1 MSRIGT
7 IARRTFLFGSA
18 AIVGGVAFAGWYVT
32 RPAANPLRPAEGE
45 TAMNPFVLIGA
56 DGITLAAPR
65 AEMGQGT
72 QTTWAALLAEELDV
86 DLADV
91 TVIHGPPAQAYYNT
105 AMMAEGLPNKGYDAS
120 EMAHNLGSVLGHA
133 GKLLDLQVTGGS
145 SAMKDGFER
154 LRILGA
160 ATREALKEAAA
171 RRLDV
176 DRVALA
182 TEAGAVIAPDGTR
195 IPYADLAAE
204 AVGIDPG
211 AVMLRDPADWRLLGE
226 SQPRLDVPA
235 KSTGTAT
242 FAIDMRLPDM
252 RFAALRRAPHRGGMA
267 GYDDR
272 QAARM
277 PGVERIVDVGDG
289 IAVIATNTWLA
300 QQAAGAVQIDWAE
313 APAGPGTTEAMF
325 AAIEAGFDGG
335 ANSTMRDQGDVE
347 TLPAGATEI
356 SAEYRTPF
364 LAHATMEPMNATAWI
379 TPEGLRLW
387 CGNQAPTFI
396 RDACAAEAG
405 LSPEQ
410 VEVNTTLMGGG
421 FGRRGELDFSVY
433 ATRVA
438 KAVPGTPVQLT
449 WSREEDM
456 THDFYRPGTIARMRG
471 AVLDG
476 RPVLIDAAVSGP
488 SVSRQALDRWTGFAP
503 GGPDK
508 VHVDG
513 LFNQPY
519 AVPNYRVRGYL
530 ADLDVPVGFWRSV
543 GASHNGFYHESFVD
557 ELAHAAGADPLQFRM
572 DATYDEW
579 EPAWRVLEAVR
590 DMSGWDSARPEGT
603 GRGVAMVYSFGTPVA
618 MVIEVAVQDGAI
630 RLTRAWIAADPGV
643 ALDPGIIEAQLTGA
657 MVYGL
662 SAAIGEEITFDG
674 RVAQQRN
681 FPDYE
686 PLRMTQMPQVETRIL
701 QVQERLGGIG
711 EVGTPPAAPAL
722 ANALFDLTGERVR
735 ALPLRKRFDFVI

>member
-1 MSRIGT
+1 MASIGK
-7 IARRTFLFGSA
+7 IARRTFLFGSVAILGGA
-18 AIVGGVAFAGWYVT
+18 AFGAWYVAQ
-32 RPAANPLRPAEGE
+32 PPANPLDPPEGE
-45 TAMNPFVLIGA
+45 TAMNPFVVIG
-56 DGITLAAPR
+56 DGGITLVAPR

-72 QTTWAALLAEELDV
+72 RTTWAALLAEELDV
-86 DLADV
+86 DLAHV
-91 TVIHGPPAQAYYNT
+91 RVIHGPPAQAYYNT
-105 AMMAEGLPNKGYDAS
+105 AMLAEALPGKGYDAS
-120 EMAHNLGSVLGHA
+120 EMRNNFAELVGRA

-145 SAMKDGFER
+145 TAMRDGFER
-154 LRILGA
+154 LRVLGA

-176 DRVALA
+176 DRVDLT

-195 IPYADLAAE
+195 IAYADLAAE
-204 AVGIDPG
+204 AAGIDPG
-211 AVMLRDPADWRLLGE
+211 EVVLREPAEWRLLGRT
-226 SQPRLDVPA
+226 QPRLDVPA
-235 KSTGTAT
+235 KSTGTAQ
-242 FAIDMRLPDM
+242 FAIDVRLPDM

-267 GYDDR
+267 AYDDR

-300 QQAAGAVQIDWAE
+300 QQAADAVRIDWAE
-313 APAGPGTTEAMF
+313 IPPGPATTDEMF
-325 AAIEAGFDGG
+325 AAIEAGFDSDP
-335 ANSTMRDQGDVE
+335 NSTMRDDGDADSLPDGAVE
-347 TLPAGATEI
+347 IT
-356 SAEYRTPF
+356 AEYRTPF
-364 LAHATMEPMNATAWI
+364 LAHATMEPMTATAWI
-379 TPEGLRLW
+379 TPDGLRLW
-387 CGNQAPTFI
+387 CGNQAPIFT
-396 RDACAAEAG
+396 RDACANEAG
-405 LSPEQ
+405 IDPEQ

-456 THDFYRPGTIARMRG
+456 THDFYRPASIARMRG
-471 AVLDG
+471 AVKDG

-503 GGPDK
+503 GGADK
-508 VHVDG
+508 GHVDA

-530 ADLDVPVGFWRSV
+530 ADLDVPIGFWRSV

-590 DMSGWDSARPEGT
+590 DLSGWDAGKPEGT

-618 MVIEVAVQDGAI
+618 IVIEVQDQDAAI

-643 ALDPGIIEAQLTGA
+643 ALDPGIIEAQLTGG

-674 RVAQQRN
+674 RVAQQKN

-686 PLRMTQMPQVETRIL
+686 PLRMTQMPKVETRIL
-701 QVQERLGGIG
+701 QVQDRIGGIG

-722 ANALFDLTGERVR
+722 ANAIFDLTGERAR
-735 ALPLRKRFDFVI
+735 ELPLRKRFDFVI